1 MDAKTFQESLSK
13 QDVYSLLDHLGADP
27 QETKTNVISSSTIC
41 HNHDGNGKHNLRY
54 YSDSHGFNCFS
65 ECGHMSV
72 YDFVG
77 KVLDLDFYESFKY
90 VLSFFN
96 QSMYDMDM
104 KQESYEDVVDLGFF
118 DREETKEVQSL
129 NEIDN
134 KVLNIYYDLYYQ
146 GWIEEGIT
154 TETMEKYKIKNSIV
168 DRQIIIPHYDEF
180 DRLVGVR
187 CRNLDKDLVN
197 EGKKYMPVIN
207 NGEMLNHSTG
217 SVLYGLNFNRE
228 NIERVQKVILFES
241 EKAVMQLDSFM
252 PNMSIGVCLS
262 GSNLTNRQVD
272 ILKGLDVNEVI
283 ICLDKEFHKVGDD
296 EERYFAKKIEETI
309 LNKLS
314 TFFVVSVVWDRKSK
328 LDYKMS
334 PTDKGKNVF
343 IELLNDRIILN

>member
-1 MDAKTFQESLSK
+1 MDAKSFQESLSM

-27 QETKTNVISSSTIC
+27 QETNRGTLNCRTIC
-41 HNHDGNGKHNLRY
+41 HNHHGGGKHNLRY
-54 YSDSHGFNCFS
+54 FGEGSFQCFS

-72 YDFVG
+72 YDFVS

-118 DREETKEVQSL
+118 DREQVKEIQTL
-129 NEIDN
+129 NEVDN

-154 TETMEKYKIKNSIV
+154 IETMEKYKIKNSIV

-187 CRNLDKDLVN
+187 CRNLDKDLVSQ
-197 EGKKYMPVIN
+197 GKKYMPVIN

-262 GSNLTNRQVD
+262 GSNLTNRQVE
-272 ILKGLDVNEVI
+272 ILKGLDVSEVI
-283 ICLDKEFHKVGDD
+283 IAIDKEYKKIGDN
-296 EERYFAKKIEETI
+296 EEKYYAKKIEETI
-309 LNKLS
+309 LNKLA
-314 TFFVVSVVWDRKSK
+314 TFFQVSVIWDRKGK
-328 LDYKMS
+328 LDYKDS
-334 PTDKGKNVF
+334 PMDKGRTTF
-343 IELLNDRIILN
+343 IELLNERIILN